1 MTKQW
6 KNEDIIYPEDAQRWE
21 DGLEQAQLSNTQNA
35 TNLVNHADNK
45 ANPHRVT
52 AAQTGAYTKSEA
64 DTKDAA
70 VLATAKEYTT
80 AHSIKKD
87 NPHGVT
93 AAQIG
98 AYTKTEV
105 DEKEAATVSTA
116 KAYTDTKKVEAI
128 AYTDQKIAATKSEI
142 QAGSVNSATKL
153 QTARRIAGVEFDGT
167 KDISIPANNVGA
179 YTKTETDSKIAT
191 TKSDIVG
198 GNVASATKL
207 QTARTIN
214 GVSFD
219 GTSNIVVAAD
229 PDQKVI
235 PNNTNLDTLVTP
247 GFYTSHSDGQAGTMT
262 NTPFGSS
269 TFTLQ
274 VETGLN
280 NTRIV
285 QTAKRPSNGDVAIR
299 YKTES
304 TSWSNWI
311 GLPKNNGTVQS
322 GLFAQTASK
331 LSAAR
336 TITLSGSATGSVGFD
351 GTKDV
356 TIGVSIADNSHKHT
370 VANVTGL
377 QANLDGKTN
386 VRGHSNT
393 TVTQISNTNLND
405 LAESGT
411 FMGSTMTNAPD
422 TGWWYI
428 QNMVHNAN
436 YITQVAYRL
445 NSTDQ
450 KIRIRIKNNGTWQG
464 WQTFA
469 LSTDTAP
476 AATKLATAR
485 TISLT
490 GGVTGS
496 TSFDGSGNAAIA
508 TTIAGNAPSA
518 TKLQTARTVAVSGAV
533 TGSVAFNGSSN
544 VTIAT
549 TPGSTVVNTTGAQ
562 TINGVKNF
570 SSIPQVG
577 GVNLVRTYDTI
588 SLVRDNLTGTLNWNS
603 IVDPGIYWVSN
614 ITNKPNL
621 LTNYGYLEVITKPN
635 TSANVCQRFT
645 DTNSRVVERFKNS
658 SGWTKWN
665 LVAYDS
671 GWQTLTYKSPFKNYN
686 DSAGNACKIR
696 RTNNNVEIRGV
707 TQVSTN
713 TATTDSAISMLS
725 AYLTTVFRPDYTV
738 YRIQQGTGKRT
749 WLMTVYDSGQV
760 ALMRYGVADWNAP
773 INTDHWLPFH
783 NTWTVTYDSGID

>member
-35 TNLVNHADNK
+35 NNLANHADNK
-45 ANPHRVT
+45 TNPHRVT

-105 DEKEAATVSTA
+105 DKKEAATVSTA
-116 KAYTDTKKVEAI
+116 KAYTDTKKAEAI

-285 QTAKRPSNGDVAIR
+285 QSAKRPSNGDVAIR

-311 GLPKNNGTVQS
+311 GLAKNNGTVQS

-518 TKLQTARTVAVSGAV
+518 TKLATARTIAGVSFNGTSNIAIPAGNVGAYTKAEVDSKITAVSNPTRVDVSQYLTSSFKLYSGSEGSKVKIQLLNKGTLVISGTVSPTKTLTV
-533 TGSVAFNGSSN
+533 TNNTQEHDLVSIPKSVLGISGSW
-544 VTIAT
+544 
-549 TPGSTVVNTTGAQ
+549 STSPMVQQASGAQ
-562 TINGVKNF
+562 EWLLGMTDSG
-570 SSIPQVG
+570 S
-577 GVNLVRTYDTI
+577 NLVF
-588 SLVRDNLTGTLNWNS
+588 
-603 IVDPGIYWVSN
+603 
-614 ITNKPNL
+614 KM
-621 LTNYGYLEVITKPN
+621 
-635 TSANVCQRFT
+635 
-645 DTNSRVVERFKNS
+645 SRH
-658 SGWTKWN
+658 
-665 LVAYDS
+665 
-671 GWQTLTYKSPFKNYN
+671 
-686 DSAGNACKIR
+686 
-696 RTNNNVEIRGV
+696 
-707 TQVSTN
+707 
-713 TATTDSAISMLS
+713 
-725 AYLTTVFRPDYTV
+725 
-738 YRIQQGTGKRT
+738 
-749 WLMTVYDSGQV
+749 
-760 ALMRYGVADWNAP
+760 RYGTEWKNCNAG
-773 INTDHWLPFH
+773 DWLPF
-783 NTWTVTYDSGID
+783 TGIIRLD